1 MSIALAGTAP
11 PPARRSD
18 GVTKTGIAL
27 IVAWVLAGLL
37 VLFALA
43 HSISADK
50 LQSYGVLV
58 LQGFGT
64 TIRLVIVSVLIGAV
78 ISLPVAAGRLS
89 KNRAIGTIAY
99 AYSYFFRGTP
109 LIAQLFLVY
118 YGAGEFVGPLK
129 AIGLWWFFRDAFNCA
144 AFAFAL
150 NTAAY
155 QSEILSG
162 AIRNVPH
169 GQREAA
175 AALGLH
181 PFVILRRIVLP
192 QALIVALRPYG
203 NEVILMIKAS
213 AVASIVTV
221 LDLMGETRFI
231 FSKTYDLSFYLWAAM
246 FYLVLVEALGRA
258 VMLSSGGSPA
268 ISALPAGADAVSSP
282 VRRQAHSFRKH
293 RRVVR
298 HGKGRIYRAGRHGLS
313 DGRAPRQT
321 RRPRRDRL

>member
-1 MSIALAGTAP
+1 MTAVLATAP
-11 PPARRSD
+11 PRARRTD
-18 GVTKTGIAL
+18 GITATGVALIAL
-27 IVAWVLAGLL
+27 WAIVAVVL
-37 VLFALA
+37 VLVLA
-43 HSISADK
+43 HSVSAERIDA
-50 LQSYGVLV
+50 YGRRIFTGFVTTIELVTASVLV
-58 LQGFGT
+58 
-64 TIRLVIVSVLIGAV
+64 GAI

-89 KNRAIGTIAY
+89 KNRIVGTIAY
-99 AYSYFFRGTP
+99 GYSYFFRGTP

-118 YGAGEFVGPLK
+118 YGAGEFAGGLK

-144 AFAFAL
+144 VFSFAL

-181 PFVILRRIVLP
+181 PFVILRRILLP

-231 FSKTYDLSFYLWAAM
+231 FSKTYDLSFYLLAAV
-246 FYLVLVEALGRA
+246 FYLVLVEALGR
-258 VMLSSGGSPA
+258 VVNA
-268 ISALPAGADAVSSP
+268 IE
-282 VRRQAHSFRKH
+282 RRIT
-293 RRVVR
+293 R
-298 HGKGRIYRAGRHGLS
+298 HV
-313 DGRAPRQT
+313 RAPA
-321 RRPRRDRL
+321 RR

>member
-1 MSIALAGTAP
+1 MTVALATAP
-11 PPARRSD
+11 PRTRRTD
-18 GVTKTGIAL
+18 GITPTGVALIAL
-27 IVAWVLAGLL
+27 WVIVAVILALVLAHA
-37 VLFALA
+37 V
-43 HSISADK
+43 SAER
-50 LQSYGVLV
+50 LNAYGGRIFT
-58 LQGFGT
+58 GFVT
-64 TIRLVIVSVLIGAV
+64 TIELVVASVLIGAV

-89 KNRAIGTIAY
+89 QNRVIGTIAY

-118 YGAGEFVGPLK
+118 YGAGEFAGTLK
-129 AIGLWWFFRDAFNCA
+129 SLGLWWFFRDAFNCA
-144 AFAFAL
+144 VFSFAL

-162 AIRNVPH
+162 AIRNVAH

-231 FSKTYDLSFYLWAAM
+231 FSKTYDLSFYLLAAV
-246 FYLVLVEALGRA
+246 FYLVLVEALGR
-258 VMLSSGGSPA
+258 VVNA
-268 ISALPAGADAVSSP
+268 IE
-282 VRRQAHSFRKH
+282 RRIT
-293 RRVVR
+293 R
-298 HGKGRIYRAGRHGLS
+298 HV
-313 DGRAPRQT
+313 RAPA
-321 RRPRRDRL
+321 RR